1 MCLVNL
7 ISIPEDGGH
16 YLVTKVNIFLTLM
29 YLKKGRIMFNDV
41 NDNDDDL
48 YRMQM
53 RAFVCYKKM
62 LFHGFWLVSMILQG
76 SFMIVPDPECLP
88 KIHFSQTVPN

>member
-16 YLVTKVNIFLTLM
+16 YLVTKFNIFFNIDVSEE
-29 YLKKGRIMFNDV
+29 RAHNDV

-48 YRMQM
+48 YRMQI

-88 KIHFSQTVPN
+88 KIHFS

>member
-16 YLVTKVNIFLTLM
+16 YIVTKVNIDVSEE
-29 YLKKGRIMFNDV
+29 RAHNDV

-53 RAFVCYKKM
+53 RAFVCYKKCC
-62 LFHGFWLVSMILQG
+62 
-76 SFMIVPDPECLP
+76 FMVFGWFP
-88 KIHFSQTVPN
+88 